1 MNPNE
6 IFPGGGGI
14 ESVLILLAA
23 LAAFLNVVLVYR
35 IMIERDPVAPR
46 IRAINDRMRELK
58 EGITRPRAHR
68 RRREQS
74 IGFMRQVVRRLN
86 LLKTR
91 EAEKV
96 QLKLLRAGYRSRD
109 ALNVYFFL
117 KLSLPFVLGVAALLA
132 LYVAKLGEFS
142 STGRMLIA
150 MSAVVAGAY
159 APEIYL
165 RNAVKKRQHL
175 LLKGLPDTLDLL
187 VICAEAGL
195 GLDAAL
201 IRVSRELGLSFP
213 ELADELHLTSVELS
227 LLPDRRQALENLN
240 KRTDMP
246 GIRGVVNTLFQSEK
260 YGTPLAQSLRVL
272 AAEFRNDRMMK
283 AEAKAARLPAIM
295 TVPMILFILPP
306 LFIVL
311 IGPAAITTADML
323 RAYNF

>member
-246 GIRGVVNTLFQSEK
+246 GIRGMVNTLFQSEK
-260 YGTPLAQSLRVL
+260 FGTPLAQSLRVL

-311 IGPAAITTADML
+311 FGPAAITTADML

>member
-1 MNPNE
+1 M
-6 IFPGGGGI
+6 
-14 ESVLILLAA
+14 
-23 LAAFLNVVLVYR
+23 
-35 IMIERDPVAPR
+35 
-46 IRAINDRMRELK
+46 
-58 EGITRPRAHR
+58 
-68 RRREQS
+68 
-74 IGFMRQVVRRLN
+74 
-86 LLKTR
+86 
-91 EAEKV
+91 
-96 QLKLLRAGYRSRD
+96 
-109 ALNVYFFL
+109 
-117 KLSLPFVLGVAALLA
+117 AALLA